1 MGKLINYD
9 GQDKVKRRIA
19 DVLNVKDVQ
28 TNGVSIVDNNGVA
41 NITTIPGNAK
51 ILIATQS
58 EWDSRQTLIA
68 EANTIYVYSD
78 HDTVEGKNIPA
89 IKIGDGTSYLI
100 DMAFVADHVSEM
112 LEHINNEIIHVT
124 EEEKEFWNNKAR
136 CDESQVVS
144 NKRLIFTI
152 H

>member
-51 ILIATQS
+51 ILVATQAD
-58 EWDSRQTLIA
+58 WDRQRTLIA
-68 EANTIYVYSD
+68 AADTIYVYSD
-78 HDTVEGKNIPA
+78 HDIVDGKNIPA

-100 DMAFVADHVSEM
+100 DMAYVTDHVSE
-112 LEHINNEIIHVT
+112 LLDHINNRIIHVT
-124 EEEKEFWNNKAR
+124 EEEKQFWNNKAR

-144 NKRLIFTI
+144 NKRLIFTT

>member
-1 MGKLINYD
+1 MGKLINYN
-9 GQDKVKRRIA
+9 GSDKVKQRIA

-28 TNGVSIVDNNGVA
+28 TNGVSIVDNNGIA
-41 NITTIPGNAK
+41 NITSIPGTSK
-51 ILIATQS
+51 ILIATQAD
-58 EWDSRQTLIA
+58 WDRQRTLIA
-68 EANTIYVYSD
+68 AADTIYVYSD
-78 HDTVEGKNIPA
+78 HDVVDGKNIPA

-124 EEEKEFWNNKAR
+124 EEEKQFWNNKAR

-144 NKRLIFTI
+144 NKRLIFTT